1 MQGIKLKDF
10 QINTVNKLLDATSIG
25 SKKEVLLQ
33 APTGSGKRLF
43 YFHTLKNI

>member
-25 SKKEVLLQ
+25 SKKEVLYRVEI
-33 APTGSGKRLF
+33 TGQ
-43 YFHTLKNI
+43 I